1 MTMFLVADADGSLWL
16 FSNYPHRFQDVWV
29 NENDRDHVIN
39 IDEDFLTY
47 FGIEPPSFQSDPI
60 IVSFTLIALNQ

>member
-1 MTMFLVADADGSLWL
+1 MTMFLVADADGSIWL
-16 FSNYPHRFQDVWV
+16 FSTYPHRYHDEWV
-29 NENDRDHVIN
+29 SESVGDAAIN

-47 FGIEPPSFQSDPI
+47 FGIEAPSFQSDPI